1 MRPGYPIKGK
11 PEKFTKQNPKSSKI
25 KNITD
30 INKKRTKFGIKIKL
44 NKTMMDGIEK

>member
-30 INKKRTKFGIKIKL
+30 INKKRDQIWYK
-44 NKTMMDGIEK
+44 N

>member
-11 PEKFTKQNPKSSKI
+11 PAKFTKQNPKSSKI

-30 INKKRTKFGIKIKL
+30 INKKRDQIWYK
-44 NKTMMDGIEK
+44 N